1 MKVFGRSNEY
11 CIIFQT
17 FSDFMKETN
26 HPRSLNGSVQL
37 PGLKILKPSVHF
49 ADNIG

>member
-26 HPRSLNGSVQL
+26 HPRSLNGC
-37 PGLKILKPSVHF
+37 PIARIENFETIRPF
-49 ADNIG
+49 R